1 MVEAKQMSTDLSP
14 KELESL
20 AAKAALKV
28 EGVLATRGSAFQEAE
43 AEMVQKALEKQR
55 EVSGTQYDEV
65 KLDKKI
71 SEEEMTSGVDVQGTP
86 IRGLTM
92 TIGIVV
98 AYGENIPKIYE
109 EIISNVQKALR
120 EKTGYADADITVR
133 VENIMKEEDFHHL
146 HYKQI

>member
-1 MVEAKQMSTDLSP
+1 
-14 KELESL
+14 
-20 AAKAALKV
+20 
-28 EGVLATRGSAFQEAE
+28 
-43 AEMVQKALEKQR
+43 
-55 EVSGTQYDEV
+55 
-65 KLDKKI
+65 
-71 SEEEMTSGVDVQGTP
+71 
-86 IRGLTM
+86 M